1 MKVHA
6 IGGWSEVGKNMTALE
21 IGQDV
26 LLFDCGIYLPAIVR
40 VQEKEKVPTEK
51 GMRNIGALPND
62 LYLDRLGLRKK
73 VRAILISHAHL
84 DHIGAIP
91 YIANKYKAPVVGTR
105 FTMEVVK
112 VLMRDNG
119 QTIPNKIVPVKVN
132 GSYIVKG
139 VSGTY
144 KVEFINVPHSTI
156 ETAAIAVHTPEG
168 IVLYANEFK
177 MDNTPTF
184 GEKAN
189 YKRLRELS
197 KEGIKLMMV
206 DSLYAHQDIKTPSE
220 KIAKVLL
227 EDVLLNTPNRDAGI
241 VVSTFS
247 SQIARLKTI
256 TEIGKKLGREVL
268 FLGRSLNKYMTAA
281 HNVGRAPFFADIKM
295 VTYRKQLEKA
305 LRQISA
311 NKRRYL
317 VVCTGHQGEPGSILD
332 RISRHQLPL
341 KLDHNDHIIFSSKT
355 IPTPETELSKNQL
368 IARLR
373 KMNVRIFDN
382 MHVSGH
388 GSREDIRDM
397 IEVTKSQHLL
407 PSNAGLERTSLCADL
422 AVSMGYKMNKTVH
435 LLEDGGV
442 LNLK

>member
-6 IGGWSEVGKNMTALE
+6 IGGWSEVGKNLTALE

-26 LLFDCGIYLPAIVR
+26 LIFDCGIYLPAVVR
-40 VQEKEKVPTEK
+40 VQEKEKVPTER
-51 GMRNIGALPND
+51 GMRNIGALPD
-62 LYLDRLGLRKK
+62 DVYLEKMGLKKK

-91 YIANKYKAPVVGTR
+91 YIAHKYNAPLVGTR

-112 VLMRDNG
+112 VLMRDNN
-119 QTIPNKIVPVKVN
+119 QSIPNEIIPVKVN
-132 GSYIVKG
+132 GTYTVKG

-144 KVEFINVPHSTI
+144 KVEFLNVPHSTI

-168 IVLYANEFK
+168 IFLYTNEFK
-177 MDNTPTF
+177 LDNMPTF

-189 YKRLRELS
+189 YRRF
-197 KEGIKLMMV
+197 KEMSRAGIKLMLV

-220 KIAKVLL
+220 KIAKALL
-227 EDVLLNTPNRDAGI
+227 EDVLLNVPNRDAGI

-247 SQIARLKTI
+247 SHIARLKTI
-256 TEIGKKLGREVL
+256 TEMGKKLGREVL

-281 HNVGRAPFFADIKM
+281 HNVGRAPFFGDMKM
-295 VTYRKQLEKA
+295 VTYRRQLEKT
-305 LRQISA
+305 LRKINA

-341 KLDHNDHIIFSSKT
+341 KLDHRDHIIFSSKT
-355 IPTPETELSKNQL
+355 IPTPETELSKTQL
-368 IARLR
+368 LSRLR
-373 KMNVRIFDN
+373 KTNARIFDN
-382 MHVSGH
+382 IHVSGH

-397 IEVTKSQHLL
+397 IELTRPKHLL
-407 PSNAGLERTSLCADL
+407 PSNAALDKTSLCADL
-422 AVSMGYKMNKTVH
+422 AVSMGYKMNKNVH
-435 LLEDGGV
+435 LISNGEV
-442 LNLK
+442 LKLK